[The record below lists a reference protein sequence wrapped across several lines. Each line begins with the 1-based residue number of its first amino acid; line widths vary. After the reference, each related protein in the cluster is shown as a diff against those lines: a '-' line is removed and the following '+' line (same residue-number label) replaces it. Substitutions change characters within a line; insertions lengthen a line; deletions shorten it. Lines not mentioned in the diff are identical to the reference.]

1 MYRAGESNLSNGLCA
16 LLGISGS
23 IGYVMSSMVSGKVV
37 NQKNCKSL
45 LLVSSLTGT
54 ILCLIMLFST
64 NYLFNLL
71 LLFVFSAANGLFFNA
86 FQSFMRNSSSRGKL
100 MKIICMYTIAWSG
113 GISLGYLASGSL
125 YKLGP
130 YALSIIVILSGA
142 WVLWIFRKDS
152 SIEANKET
160 EDYAFS
166 KNVMF
171 VWIGWII
178 IAVVTFVERS
188 ILVFFPV
195 FCAQKNIGPFY
206 ASLPLFLMMFGQ
218 GVFSIYFIK
227 NTRLFYNKNVIILAN
242 IAAAIV
248 MLSVWLFP
256 SYLVYIIG
264 FILLGLYGSFT
275 YFSAV
280 FYANNHF
287 ENRSLNVGINETI
300 VGMSSITGVAISYIW
315 MKALPGPDS
324 IYLGCAL
331 LLIILVFVI
340 LFFPVKSRV
349 NIRKVC

>member
-1 MYRAGESNLSNGLCA
+1 MC
-16 LLGISGS
+16 
-23 IGYVMSSMVSGKVV
+23 
-37 NQKNCKSL
+37 NC
-45 LLVSSLTGT
+45 T
-54 ILCLIMLFST
+54 FS
-64 NYLFNLL
+64 F
-71 LLFVFSAANGLFFNA
+71 
-86 FQSFMRNSSSRGKL
+86 
-100 MKIICMYTIAWSG
+100 
-113 GISLGYLASGSL
+113 
-125 YKLGP
+125 
-130 YALSIIVILSGA
+130 
-142 WVLWIFRKDS
+142 
-152 SIEANKET
+152 
-160 EDYAFS
+160 
-166 KNVMF
+166 
-171 VWIGWII
+171 
-178 IAVVTFVERS
+178 
-188 ILVFFPV
+188 
-195 FCAQKNIGPFY
+195 
-206 ASLPLFLMMFGQ
+206 
-218 GVFSIYFIK
+218 YFIK